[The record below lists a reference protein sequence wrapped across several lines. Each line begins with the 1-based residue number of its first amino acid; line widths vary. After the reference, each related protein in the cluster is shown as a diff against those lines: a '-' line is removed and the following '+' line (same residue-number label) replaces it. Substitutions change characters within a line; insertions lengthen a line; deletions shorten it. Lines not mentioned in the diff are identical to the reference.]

1 MRILKTTAL
10 EHLKAGVRRKNPEGL
25 KYKTNHVLIH
35 PDHVDWTRLHI
46 YNPENA
52 YGEVVSEHRDC
63 VHIQLSQLSEPIGKR
78 GRRDLI
84 GLSDRVTLEPN
95 GESVTL
101 CKITENI
108 YKCLTD
114 TPLDAQAL
122 AHLIASIYPGKF
134 NHFTELKFKT
144 VKDNK
149 TFEYVGGKLV
159 PTKELPQ

>member
-1 MRILKTTAL
+1 MRILTVNAL
-10 EHLKAGVRRKNPEGL
+10 ENLTTVVRRTNPQGV
-25 KYKTNHVLIH
+25 KYKTNRVLIH
-35 PDHVDWTRLHI
+35 PDHIDCTRLHI
-46 YNPENA
+46 YDPVND
-52 YGEVVSEHRDC
+52 YGVIISEEIGFVR
-63 VHIQLSQLSEPIGKR
+63 IELSRLSDPIGKR
-78 GRRDLI
+78 GRRDLH
-84 GLSDRVTLEPN
+84 GLSDRVTLKPEGVSEGLSPIA
-95 GESVTL
+95 ES
-101 CKITENI
+101 I